1 MDGVDAVLCD
11 ISDGTSVSDNEGREN
26 KKETVCR
33 TLAAYSLPYPDE
45 LLSAL
50 NALCVEGSNELNTLA
65 IADRLV
71 AEVFAEA
78 VHALLAQEKLSASDI
93 TAIGSHG
100 QTIRHHPDCNV
111 LSLSFSKDNLR
122 TFTCQIGDA
131 NTLAV
136 LTGIDVVADFRK
148 KDIALGGQGAPLVPA
163 YHNAVFAHPSK
174 YRVLVNIGG
183 IANITV
189 VPPAY
194 QQRPP
199 LGFDT
204 GPGNTLMD
212 NWIRLHLNQPFDNK
226 GSWAAQGRVNQSLLN
241 HMLSDT
247 YFSSPCPKST
257 GREYFNIDWLS
268 NYLSSFFSERTGH
281 IDESSKDNA
290 FRPVD
295 IQATL
300 LQLTAKT
307 ITNAIQQVVG
317 TQHTNHDER
326 DFEQNDIEVIV
337 CGGGTFNSALMNQ
350 LASDLAYE
358 TPAEPFANLAANLAA
373 NSLSDLAANS
383 LTDSSAN
390 SLTDSSGQPS
400 GYTVLSSDHV
410 GIHPQHVEGA
420 AFAWLAFAYLH
431 DITGNVPQVTGA
443 SRAAVLGGLY
453 KKN

>member
-1 MDGVDAVLCD
+1 MAKYIGLMSGTSMDGVDAVLCD
-11 ISDGTSVSDNEGREN
+11 ISDDAFGYQC
-26 KKETVCR
+26 K

-45 LLSAL
+45 LLNAL
-50 NALCVEGSNELNTLA
+50 NALCVETANELNTLA
-65 IADRLV
+65 VADRLV
-71 AEVFAEA
+71 AEIFAEA
-78 VHALLAQEKLSASDI
+78 VHALLAQENLSASDI

-122 TFTCQIGDA
+122 AFTCQIGDA

-174 YRVLVNIGG
+174 YRILVNIGG

-212 NWIRLHLNQPFDNK
+212 NWIRLHLNEAFDSN

-247 YFSSPCPKST
+247 YFSSPFPKST

-307 ITNAIQQVVG
+307 ITNAIQQVVS
-317 TQHTNHDER
+317 TQHINHDESA
-326 DFEQNDIEVIV
+326 FEQNDIEVIV
-337 CGGGTFNSALMNQ
+337 CGGGTFNNVLMNQ
-350 LASDLAYE
+350 LASDLAFE
-358 TPAEPFANLAANLAA
+358 TPADTSSNLAA
-373 NSLSDLAANS
+373 NSLSD
-383 LTDSSAN
+383 SS
-390 SLTDSSGQPS
+390 SQPS
-400 GYTVLSSDHV
+400 SYTVLTSDHV

-443 SRAAVLGGLY
+443 SRAAVLGALY

>member
-1 MDGVDAVLCD
+1 MAKYIGLMSGTSMDGVDAVLCD
-11 ISDGTSVSDNEGREN
+11 VSDDAFGYQC
-26 KKETVCR
+26 K

-45 LLSAL
+45 LLNAL
-50 NALCVEGSNELNTLA
+50 NALCVETANELNTLA
-65 IADRLV
+65 VADRLV

-78 VHALLAQEKLSASDI
+78 VHALLAQENLSASDI

-174 YRVLVNIGG
+174 YRILVNIGG

-212 NWIRLHLNQPFDNK
+212 NWIRLHLNEPFDSN
-226 GSWAAQGRVNQSLLN
+226 GNWAAQGRVNQSLLN

-247 YFSSPCPKST
+247 YFSSPFPKST

-307 ITNAIQQVVG
+307 ITNAIQQVVS
-317 TQHTNHDER
+317 TQHTNHVESA
-326 DFEQNDIEVIV
+326 FEQNDIEVIV
-337 CGGGTFNSALMNQ
+337 CGGGTFNSVLMNQ
-350 LASDLAYE
+350 LASELACKA
-358 TPAEPFANLAANLAA
+358 PAESFANLAA
-373 NSLSDLAANS
+373 NSLS
-383 LTDSSAN
+383 DSSAN
-390 SLTDSSGQPS
+390 SLTDSSSQPS

-443 SRAAVLGGLY
+443 SRAAVLGALY